1 MQTISGNLAQLQSMF
16 SGIDDELDRY
26 SLLIELSSLLPGS
39 DGLRDEQNLYR
50 GCQSQ
55 VWLRAE
61 APDGLCRLVG
71 DSDTVL
77 IRGVQLLGSPSRCSG
92 AVSFTVPGVHPF
104 DIGALL
110 DAQGVA
116 VRTGHLCAMPLLTRF
131 GLDSVV
137 RVSPAFYNTQQELRS
152 FCAALEKALALLQK

>member
-77 IRGVQLLGSPSRCSG
+77 IRGVLFLF
-92 AVSFTVPGVHPF
+92 AALIENVPVA
-104 DIGALL
+104 DVLEADCDLL
-110 DAQGVA
+110 DALSLGSLFSSQRTLGISGLLPEIRRQLAAQGGGA
-116 VRTGHLCAMPLLTRF
+116 HA
-131 GLDSVV
+131 
-137 RVSPAFYNTQQELRS
+137 
-152 FCAALEKALALLQK
+152 